1 MKARFV
7 KLPLHSFIQQLV
19 DLYEMGVDYVDLV
32 GESNVIQDYLEI
44 HFTNEYMA
52 PGAEDPFGEE
62 YGDDDDD
69 SPLSDEDL
77 NQII

>member
-7 KLPLHSFIQQLV
+7 KLPLDSFIKQLV

-32 GESNVIQDYLEI
+32 GESDVMQDYIEI
-44 HFTNEYMA
+44 HFTNEYIN
-52 PGAEDPFGEE
+52 PEFISPFEE
-62 YGDDDDD
+62 GGDTT
-69 SPLSDEDL
+69 LSDEDL

>member
-19 DLYEMGVDYVDLV
+19 DLYERGVDYVDLV
-32 GESNVIQDYLEI
+32 GESDTLQDFIEI

-52 PGAEDPFGEE
+52 PGAQDPFGEE
-62 YGDDDDD
+62 DEDDNE
-69 SPLSDEDL
+69 SPLSDENL

>member
-7 KLPLHSFIQQLV
+7 KLPLDSFIKQLV

-32 GESNVIQDYLEI
+32 GESDTLQDFIEI
-44 HFTNEYMA
+44 HFTNEYMS
-52 PGAEDPFGEE
+52 AEMRSNFEE
-62 YGDDDDD
+62 GDDNDA
-69 SPLSDEDL
+69 PFSDEDL

>member
-32 GESNVIQDYLEI
+32 GESDILQDYIEI

-52 PGAEDPFGEE
+52 PGAKDPFGKE
-62 YGDDDDD
+62 DDDDD
-69 SPLSDEDL
+69 DESPLLDKDL

>member
-19 DLYEMGVDYVDLV
+19 NLYEMGVDYVDLV
-32 GESNVIQDYLEI
+32 GESDIIQDYREI

-62 YGDDDDD
+62 YGDDDDG

>member
-32 GESNVIQDYLEI
+32 GESDIIQDYIEI

-62 YGDDDDD
+62 DEDDDE

>member
-19 DLYEMGVDYVDLV
+19 NLYEMGVDYVDLV
-32 GESNVIQDYLEI
+32 GESDVMQDFIEI

-52 PGAEDPFGEE
+52 PEAEDPFGEE
-62 YGDDDDD
+62 GGDDE
-69 SPLSDEDL
+69 SPLSDENL